1 MILHQLA
8 ARCLDILWFLMQKRF
23 LFLFM
28 ICFEITFWWIWKT
41 EMSKQFNKMDIEQ
54 LVQAA
59 LREKSW
65 NETIFKII
73 VGRINV
79 LSICNVLYSYFFT
92 MQKKI
97 LYLLFEK
104 IYHGGKFNDTLH
116 TNSVAFDSDIY
127 RYNWAYP
134 SCCNYFT
141 HHILGDWNGS
151 GSFKLCK

>member
-1 MILHQLA
+1 MVNVFHSTYRYIDPSHHNSENCHLPWFFHQS
-8 ARCLDILWFLMQKRF
+8 CLSWLSGQWPA
-23 LFLFM
+23 
-28 ICFEITFWWIWKT
+28 
-41 EMSKQFNKMDIEQ
+41 
-54 LVQAA
+54 QAT
-59 LREKSW
+59 LRGKSW

-127 RYNWAYP
+127 RYNWANP